1 MDIKAISQYSG
12 CTDLHPIP
20 IKFPDAPEHVGAIV
34 WYKYPRYEKF
44 VLDQNKD
51 GIREILIRFDK
62 IDGISIKRTDEI
74 DGELADELSL
84 TGQVAFILPDGRRY
98 VREDLKHNQQFLD
111 AVRSM

>member
-20 IKFPDAPEHVGAIV
+20 IKFPNVPEYVGAIV
-34 WYKYPRYEKF
+34 WYKHPRYEKF

-51 GIREILIRFDK
+51 KVHEVLI
-62 IDGISIKRTDEI
+62 SHNEI
-74 DGELADELSL
+74 DCAMADELLL

-98 VREDLKHNQQFLD
+98 AREDLRYDQQFLD